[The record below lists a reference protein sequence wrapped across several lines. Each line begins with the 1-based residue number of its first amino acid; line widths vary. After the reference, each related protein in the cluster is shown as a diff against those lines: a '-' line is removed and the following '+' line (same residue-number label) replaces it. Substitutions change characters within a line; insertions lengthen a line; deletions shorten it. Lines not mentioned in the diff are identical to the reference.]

1 MPGSPKYLLYDEPTS
16 GLDPVNADIIDGLV
30 QRLDDELGVT
40 SVMVTHDVRG
50 AFRVADRLALLSEGT
65 HRDAGYSAGVPRLEE
80 SRRCGS
86 SSSATSTTPRS
97 RPEPLMD
104 LRYSREVDRRRDR
117 HRCHSGLHV
126 RNDVAERPLGRAPSN
141 VVRIQFANVSGL
153 KRASPV
159 RVSGVNVGKVE
170 RIEFLDVGKVLVIAS
185 LPPKIRPRVDAEA
198 KIVSVTLV
206 GDYAVDFDPGR
217 AAEFLPPGKVILG
230 TQDLGLSGRALELSD
245 RADSILIGAQ
255 AIVNQKTADQ
265 LRSTLT
271 ALEGTL
277 KASERTMR
285 IYGDSTSGPTA
296 ELTKTMAAFRQ
307 LSTRLDSTLANP
319 AVARTLSAP
328 TRSPAI
334 WPP

>member
-1 MPGSPKYLLYDEPTS
+1 
-16 GLDPVNADIIDGLV
+16 
-30 QRLDDELGVT
+30 
-40 SVMVTHDVRG
+40 
-50 AFRVADRLALLSEGT
+50 
-65 HRDAGYSAGVPRLEE
+65 
-80 SRRCGS
+80 
-86 SSSATSTTPRS
+86 
-97 RPEPLMD
+97 MD
-104 LRYSREVDRRRDR
+104 LRYSREVTVGVIVTLAIVVFILGTMWLSGRSV
-117 HRCHSGLHV
+117 HS
-126 RNDVAERPLGRAPSN
+126 SN

-170 RIEFLDVGKVLVIAS
+170 RIEFIDVGKVLVIAS

-217 AAEFLPPGKVILG
+217 APEFLPPGKVILG

-255 AIVNQKTADQ
+255 AIVNQKTAQQ

-285 IYGDSTSGPTA
+285 IYSDSSHGPTA

-307 LSTRLDSTLANP
+307 LTIRLDSTLANP
-319 AVARTLSAP
+319 ALARTLSRTDTLTGNLAAM
-328 TRSPAI
+328 TAQMRSTGERLDTLLAAVNRGQGTLGKFATDSGLYYDMRDLAKSMKELLDELKKHPGKVPVTI
-334 WPP
+334 KLF